1 MTILLFLV
9 SSCDTTDDYRGE
21 WILVLEADI
30 VLTNDRERLEEVLT
44 VDTDDVFLS
53 FYRSRDADTTGTD
66 LSISSRYLDD
76 SFMLGADTSVV
87 VVLTRDEV
95 GLLQRVDELRSHDG

>member
-9 SSCDTTDDYRGE
+9 SSCDTTDDDRGE

-30 VLTNDRERLEEVLT
+30 VLTDDRECLEEVLT

-53 FYRSRDADTTGTD
+53 F
-66 LSISSRYLDD
+66 
-76 SFMLGADTSVV
+76 
-87 VVLTRDEV
+87 
-95 GLLQRVDELRSHDG
+95 DGS